1 MRRSAGEGTVSD
13 SREATEARAR
23 ADASRVELQTL
34 AEEGCTGEHGDHHTD
49 DCPTDDHYDC
59 SCPQHVADRACN
71 AVDGLNRVVAT
82 LRAERDTAEAE
93 ADKEHDNALVRV
105 ADDLRATRSRLD
117 EAERLLREEHPG
129 VGKPDCR
136 QCTFL
141 AASQPSPSTPVPL
154 ETGGGGAPAWLRTFT
169 PAERLLP
176 CRDCGAPNGSNGQH
190 DWHHPFNPAAPLPVQ
205 PGEEPR

>member
-1 MRRSAGEGTVSD
+1 MSD
-13 SREATEARAR
+13 SREAAEARAK

-82 LRAERDTAEAE
+82 LRAERDAAVAER
-93 ADKEHDNALVRV
+93 D
-105 ADDLRATRSRLD
+105 ATRSRLD
-117 EAERLLREEHPG
+117 EAERHLGVVLRHFAVVDAVSGALSAEAVAACDVAHA
-129 VGKPDCR
+129 
-136 QCTFL
+136 FL

-154 ETGGGGAPAWLRTFT
+154 ETGGGGKT
-169 PAERLLP
+169 PRPKADGSASTAEPLIDGVAR
-176 CRDCGAPNGSNGQH
+176 QH
-190 DWHHPFNPAAPLPVQ
+190 WACDV
-205 PGEEPR
+205 